1 MQKSKRE
8 HSVKNIWILGAG
20 KFGRIACKRIVS
32 HFPYADVTVVD
43 NMSEL
48 RELTGV
54 TTVFEDGVSWLA
66 RKLKR
71 KNSVDMIVPAIPLH
85 VVVEWVK
92 EKRAGICSV
101 SPWPLPGNYLSQLP
115 HPMCNGDSTV
125 YVSHAD
131 FLCPDNC
138 AEPDFFCTYSGQKRA
153 NDMFRLLQD
162 MNVDGANS
170 LVIRSYQLLPGVGG
184 IYPQDLWNLLDRVET
199 MNNQPLII
207 ATACRCHGVVD
218 GIYLT

>member
-1 MQKSKRE
+1 MSM
-8 HSVKNIWILGAG
+8 KNIWILGAG
-20 KFGRIACKRIVS
+20 KFGRIAYKRIVS
-32 HFPYADVTVVD
+32 RFPQSDVTVVD
-43 NMSEL
+43 NVVEVS
-48 RELTGV
+48 ELTGV
-54 TTVFEDGVSWLA
+54 TTVFEDGISWLV
-66 RKLKR
+66 RNLKR
-71 KNSVDMIVPAIPLH
+71 ESRVDMIVPAIPLH

-101 SPWPLPGNYLSQLP
+101 SPWPLPSNYLSQLP

-138 AEPDFFCTYSGQKRA
+138 AEPESFCTYTGEKRA
-153 NDMFRLLQD
+153 KDMFRLLRD
-162 MNVDGANS
+162 LDVDGANS

-184 IYPQDLWNLLDRVET
+184 IYPRDLWNLLDRVEALD
-199 MNNQPLII
+199 NQSLII

-218 GIYLT
+218 GICLT